1 MFNHRPRMSGV
12 RAVSCHLP
20 AVWLLGV
27 VPMLAGAHH
36 SFAMFD
42 MGKDVTLNGTVKS
55 FQWQSPHT
63 WLQVQVADEGGA
75 SVEWS
80 LEMGA
85 PGMLYRNGWRQQ
97 SAKPGDKITVVIH
110 PLRDGRPGGSVVSAI
125 LADGTH
131 VGQTGSG
138 SSPAHPDSVRSP

>member
-1 MFNHRPRMSGV
+1 MINHK
-12 RAVSCHLP
+12 AFW
-20 AVWLLGV
+20 WLGL
-27 VPMLAGAHH
+27 VPMMADAHH

-42 MGKDVTLNGTVKS
+42 MQKDVTLNGTVKS

-63 WLQVQVADEGGA
+63 WLQVQVADSAGQ

-85 PGMLYRNGWRQQ
+85 PGVLYRNGWRQKSVQ
-97 SAKPGDKITVVIH
+97 PGDKVTVVVH

-125 LADGTH
+125 LADGSH
-131 VGQTGSG
+131 VGQSG
-138 SSPAHPDSVRSP
+138 GGGSPAAIGPAGAP

>member
-1 MFNHRPRMSGV
+1 MLKGK
-12 RAVSCHLP
+12 AG
-20 AVWLLGV
+20 WLLGV
-27 VPMLAGAHH
+27 LPMVAAAHH

-42 MGKDVTLNGTVKS
+42 MQKDMTLSGTVTS

-63 WLQVQVADEGGA
+63 WLQVQVAGGGGQ

-85 PGMLYRNGWRQQ
+85 PGMLYRNGWRQK
-97 SAKPGDKITVVIH
+97 SVKPGDKVTVVIH

-131 VGQTGSG
+131 VGATGG
-138 SSPAHPDSVRSP
+138 SATPAHAGAAGSP

>member
-1 MFNHRPRMSGV
+1 MRSRIRGLPRG
-12 RAVSCHLP
+12 RAKSRRLP
-20 AVWLLGV
+20 AVWLLAV
-27 VPMLAGAHH
+27 VPLVADAHH

-42 MGKDVTLNGTVKS
+42 MQKDVTLTGTVKS

-63 WLQVQVADEGGA
+63 WLQVNVADGGGQ

-97 SAKPGDKITVVIH
+97 SVRSGDKVTVVIH

-131 VGQTGSG
+131 VGQTGSA
-138 SSPAHPDSVRSP
+138 STPAHPGAGASP

>member
-1 MFNHRPRMSGV
+1 MFNHK
-12 RAVSCHLP
+12 
-20 AVWLLGV
+20 AVWLLG
-27 VPMLAGAHH
+27 MLPLVAAAHH

-42 MGKDVTLNGTVKS
+42 MQKDLTLKGTVKS

-63 WLQVQVADEGGA
+63 WLQVQVADGVGQ

-85 PGMLYRNGWRQQ
+85 PGMLYRNGWRQK
-97 SAKPGDKITVVIH
+97 SVKPGDKVTVVVH

-131 VGQTGSG
+131 VGQSG
-138 SSPAHPDSVRSP
+138 GGPIPAPTDSGAAP

>member
-1 MFNHRPRMSGV
+1 MFNHKT
-12 RAVSCHLP
+12 
-20 AVWLLGV
+20 VWLLGLL
-27 VPMLAGAHH
+27 PMVAAAHH

-42 MGKDVTLNGTVKS
+42 MQKDLTLNGTVKS

-63 WLQVQVADEGGA
+63 WLQVQVADHSGQ

-85 PGMLYRNGWRQQ
+85 PGMLYRSGWRQK
-97 SAKPGDKITVVIH
+97 SVKPGDKVTVVVH
-110 PLRDGRPGGSVVSAI
+110 PLRDGRPGGSVVSAV
-125 LADGTH
+125 LADGTR

-138 SSPAHPDSVRSP
+138 ATPAHAAAAGSP

>member
-12 RAVSCHLP
+12 RAVSCRLP
-20 AVWLLGV
+20 AIWLLSV
-27 VPMLAGAHH
+27 APMVAGAHH

-42 MGKDVTLNGTVKS
+42 MAKDVTLNGTVKS

-63 WLQVQVADEGGA
+63 WLQVQVADDGGE

-97 SAKPGDKITVVIH
+97 SAKPGDRITVVIH

-138 SSPAHPDSVRSP
+138 SVPAHSDAVRSP

>member
-1 MFNHRPRMSGV
+1 MFNHRV
-12 RAVSCHLP
+12 L
-20 AVWLLGV
+20 WLLGM
-27 VPMLAGAHH
+27 VPMAAGAHH

-42 MGKDVTLNGTVKS
+42 MQKDVTLNATVKS

-63 WLQVQVADEGGA
+63 WLQVQVADGA
-75 SVEWS
+75 GRSVEWS

-85 PGMLYRNGWRQQ
+85 PGMLYRNGWRQK
-97 SAKPGDKITVVIH
+97 SVKAGDRVTVVVH

-131 VGQTGSG
+131 VGQSG
-138 SSPAHPDSVRSP
+138 GGPIPAPTDSGAAP